1 MFCGKCGTKLD
12 DSAKFCGKC
21 GTKVNKQ
28 TNSAGVNN
36 LNSFIGNIVKKA
48 EEQSTDKDIFNQLE
62 EENNHKT
69 SKKVK
74 KSNAKF
80 NMKSKPKKKNKPKS
94 RPKAKKSKKIV
105 QKKKNKKLNIKV
117 LVSIIATVLVV
128 IAGIASFILIKYGDD
143 LFANNYV
150 KSSISKTF
158 KEYGKYG
165 KKADLIPNLLLRENS
180 ENKLTERELYLEI
193 KESQGGL
200 INENILSN
208 LKGLSVKTNEKYN
221 SEKDLFNTKLTFAN
235 SKKEEMYGEIF
246 SSPSVATLS
255 IPGLY
260 SDTLGINLRE
270 NEDATVNSQYYT
282 KLSEIVEL
290 LSKYETTYAESNEA
304 IKDKS
309 KNLVT
314 NIFTNSEYKIESKDK
329 ESNLRVYN
337 TTLDNKYML
346 ESLKTFLND
355 VKGDANI
362 KKMLSYAFYFIEGKS
377 LHLTESAL
385 TGKIDKFVAN
395 IDNAIEYNRVEDVE
409 LKLVINE
416 DKIINNIIF
425 DTVIDGIGLSV
436 NIDLQNGEKSFDYD
450 ISMKLSKDTG
460 YLNFDIE
467 SLINEV
473 DDKII
478 RQNTLIFST
487 SLGDKITLSSN
498 ENYNVK
504 DYSYSNNI
512 DFIVDST
519 YENLSLGYNLN
530 GKYQI
535 EKDLEK
541 LNIDS
546 LKLNAKTGLYKF
558 NFDFNGYVQQQNS
571 NLIEEINLDNVV
583 FIDNMSEKEIEK
595 VKTEIYKN
603 GLEFL
608 DLFEKGKW

>member
-28 TNSAGVNN
+28 TNNAGVNN

-62 EENNHKT
+62 EANDSKP

-80 NMKSKPKKKNKPKS
+80 KMNSKPKKKNKPKS
-94 RPKAKKSKKIV
+94 RPKAKKSKKTV

-128 IAGIASFILIKYGDD
+128 IAGIASFVIIKYGND

-150 KSSISKTF
+150 KTSISKTF
-158 KEYGKYG
+158 KQYGKYG

-180 ENKLTERELYLEI
+180 ENKLTDRELYLEI

-200 INENILSN
+200 INENILSS

-221 SEKDLFNTKLTFAN
+221 AEKDLFNAKLTFAN
-235 SKKEEMYGEIF
+235 SNKEEMYGEIF

-260 SDTLGINLRE
+260 SDTLGINLSE
-270 NEDATVNSQYYT
+270 NEDAMVNSQYYT

-290 LSKYETTYAESNEA
+290 LSEYEMTYAESKEA
-304 IKDKS
+304 KKDKS

-314 NIFTNSEYKIESKDK
+314 NIFTNSEYEIESKDK

-355 VKGDANI
+355 IKEDANI

-385 TGKIDKFVAN
+385 TGKIDRFIAN
-395 IDNAIEYNRVEDVE
+395 IDNAIEHNRVEDVE

-416 DKIINNIIF
+416 DKIINNVIF
-425 DTVIDGIGLSV
+425 NTVIDGIGVSV
-436 NIDLQNGEKSFDYD
+436 NIDLQNEEKSFDYD
-450 ISMKLSKDTG
+450 ISIKLSKDTG

-467 SLINEV
+467 SFINEV

-478 RQNTLIFST
+478 RQNALIFST

-498 ENYNVK
+498 EDYNVK

-535 EKDLEK
+535 EKDLQK

-546 LKLNAKTGLYKF
+546 LKLNAKTVLYKF
-558 NFDFNGYVQQQNS
+558 DFDFNGYVQQQNS
-571 NLIEEINLDNVV
+571 NLIEETNLDNVV

-595 VKTEIYKN
+595 IKSEIYKN